1 MPVTREEIKS
11 TFDSHLK
18 MRTSNKIPFHNHP
31 DYKATVEEITVKV
44 RTQEFIS
51 FTKESM
57 LVTIIENEADK
68 FLSRMN

>member
-1 MPVTREEIKS
+1 
-11 TFDSHLK
+11 

-57 LVTIIENEADK
+57 LITIIENEADK